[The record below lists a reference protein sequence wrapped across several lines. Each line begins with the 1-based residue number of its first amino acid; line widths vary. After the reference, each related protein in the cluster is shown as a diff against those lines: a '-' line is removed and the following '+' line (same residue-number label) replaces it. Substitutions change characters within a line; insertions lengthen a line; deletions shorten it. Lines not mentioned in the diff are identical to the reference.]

1 MSDLSLL
8 LQIHVVAA
16 LIAILAGAV
25 VFMLP
30 KGTTRHRRFGY
41 VYLVAML
48 TTIIV
53 VAFVPA
59 TVLRFGD
66 TGWGFFHLFILVGG
80 ISSLVG
86 AFALVRW
93 RQTRDPAWLRN
104 HQMRFAFSYAGL
116 LMAGFSQIATNPRF
130 GVVGNMTSGTFWLTF
145 AAINL
150 SILGVAI
157 FVVRRYLCKGDPR
170 RRYALRP

>member
-16 LIAILAGAV
+16 LTAIVVGAI
-25 VFMLP
+25 VFLLP
-30 KGTTRHRRFGY
+30 KGDRRHRRFACVY
-41 VYLVAML
+41 VAAML
-48 TTIIV
+48 VTTGV

-66 TGWGFFHLFILVGG
+66 SGWGFFHLFILVGG
-80 ISSLVG
+80 ISSVVG
-86 AFALVRW
+86 IVSLLKW
-93 RQTRDPAWLRN
+93 RQTGNPAWLRS
-104 HQMRFAFSYAGL
+104 HQIRFAMSYAGL
-116 LMAGFSQIATNPRF
+116 LMAGFSQLATNPRF
-130 GVVGNMTSGTFWLTF
+130 GLVGSMTSGTFWLAF
-145 AAINL
+145 AATNL

-157 FVVRRYLCKGDPR
+157 LIVRRYLCRGDPR

>member
-8 LQIHVVAA
+8 LHIHVVAA
-16 LIAILAGAV
+16 LIAIVAGGI

-41 VYLVAML
+41 VYLAAML
-48 TTIIV
+48 TTV

-59 TVLRFGD
+59 TVLRFGE

-80 ISSLVG
+80 ISALVG
-86 AFALVRW
+86 AFALVKW
-93 RQTRDPAWLRN
+93 RQTRNPAWLRN
-104 HQMRFAFSYAGL
+104 HQMRFTFSYAGL
-116 LMAGFSQIATNPRF
+116 LMAGFSQVATNPRF
-130 GVVGNMTSGTFWLTF
+130 GVVGNMTSGTFWLVF
-145 AAINL
+145 AATNL
-150 SILGVAI
+150 SILGITI
-157 FVVRRYLCKGDPR
+157 FLVRRYLCRGDPR